1 MVTPAPTSSRK
12 SRSRAARVAERRAT
26 RRSQAVHPGLPGG
39 VYKPLSER
47 DLERIADTAYAILAN
62 IGLSAVTDE
71 IRDYATARGAH
82 FNAHGRLCFPRALVE
97 DLIARAAREIVYH
110 GRDPERTIRSGGN
123 RVYFAT
129 SGEAVRFVEP
139 GGKYRPS
146 TLLDL
151 YDFFRMADY
160 LEHIDFCGQQV
171 VATDI
176 CEDARVH
183 ALNIAY
189 AGAAA
194 TTKPFSISLAD
205 ASTVR
210 EVEALWDTVLGAPGA
225 FRQAPFAA
233 IGVCPI
239 VSPLRFG
246 PDTSAVLCEAA
257 RRGLPVSACTAP
269 QAGATAPAA
278 LAGALAQC
286 TAEALAI
293 VVLVNLINPGGP
305 VDFGPWTFVS
315 DLRTGAFT
323 GGGGEEAVLQAAA
336 GQIARYFG
344 LPGIVAAGMTDAK
357 RPDYQA
363 GYEKGMTI
371 ALSALSG
378 GNMICE
384 CAGMMGS
391 LMGCSLESMV
401 MDNDLIGAVQRSL
414 RGIEVNDETLSYE
427 VIERTVLGPNHY
439 LGADQTLALM
449 LTEYL
454 YPKLGDRS
462 SLADWEYRGA
472 PDLMALAH
480 ARVQEIM
487 ASHYPAHLDAARDA
501 ELRARFDI
509 RIAPELMRPGNVRWP
524 APRPEQ
530 A

>member
-1 MVTPAPTSSRK
+1 MNSRALPPG
-12 SRSRAARVAERRAT
+12 RSGRAARVAERRAI
-26 RRSQAVHPGLPGG
+26 RRSEAVRPGLPGG
-39 VYKPLSER
+39 CYQPLSTR
-47 DLERIADTAYAILAN
+47 DLERIGDTAFAILAN

-71 IRDYATARGAH
+71 IREYATQKGAH
-82 FNAHGRLCFPRALVE
+82 LNVHGRLCFPRPLVE
-97 DLIARAAREIVYH
+97 DLIAGAAHELVYH
-110 GRDPERTIRSGGN
+110 GRDPQRTIRSGGN

-129 SGEAVRFVEP
+129 AGEAVRFVEP
-139 GGKYRPS
+139 GTGRYRPS
-146 TLLDL
+146 TLFDL
-151 YDFFRMADY
+151 YDFFRMGDF

-176 CEDARVH
+176 CEDARLH
-183 ALNIAY
+183 SINIAY

-194 TTKPFSISLAD
+194 TTKPFCISLAD
-205 ASTVR
+205 PSTVG
-210 EVEALWDTVLGAPGA
+210 EVESLWDAVLDGPGT
-225 FRQAPFAA
+225 FRRAPFAA

-257 RRGLPVSACTAP
+257 RRGLPISACTAP

-336 GQIARYFG
+336 GQIARFFG

-378 GNMICE
+378 SNMICE

-414 RGIEVNDETLSYE
+414 RGIEVTDDTLSYD
-427 VIERTVLGPNHY
+427 VIERTALGPNHY
-439 LGADQTLALM
+439 LGAEQTLCLM
-449 LTEYL
+449 ETEYL

-472 PDLMALAH
+472 PDLLARAG
-480 ARVQEIM
+480 ARVKEIM
-487 ASHYPAHLDAARDA
+487 GSHYPAHLPADRDA
-501 ELRARFDI
+501 MLRARYDI
-509 RIAPELMRPGNVRWP
+509 RLPVELMRPGNERWP
-524 APRPEQ
+524 SV
-530 A
+530 